1 MFTSRAEHRLLL
13 SQNNAEQ
20 RLLTKAY
27 ENNLISK
34 DRMEDYKNN
43 EEKYSQFINSELKK
57 TKTKNFLDNN
67 KKEVILKEKK
77 SLYELLSRPDTNQEE
92 LYQPTSENKKHYQR
106 ACVEIRYAGYIK
118 KQKERSKKTKNKT

>member
-1 MFTSRAEHRLLL
+1 
-13 SQNNAEQ
+13 
-20 RLLTKAY
+20 
-27 ENNLISK
+27 
-34 DRMEDYKNN
+34 MEDYKNN

-77 SLYELLSRPDTNQEE
+77 SLYELLSRPDTNQKE

-118 KQKERSKKTKNKT
+118 KQNGLVAVARRPWRLVPRQQTRGVQSRD